1 MKAVISV
8 TGKDGVGIVAKVST
22 ACSEYGVNII
32 DISQTVLDGYFA
44 MILIAQ
50 ADGLQMPF
58 GDFVDLMA
66 KLGQNNGLQI
76 HTMHEDIFNC
86 MHKI

>member
-1 MKAVISV
+1 
-8 TGKDGVGIVAKVST
+8 
-22 ACSEYGVNII
+22 
-32 DISQTVLDGYFA
+32 